1 MHCHRRCR
9 SALSRQSLHARG
21 VDVAAN
27 LFGVTDVKVLLGIAE
42 EDVLGIPVR
51 VRVRVKGASEGE
63 GEGEV
68 EGEGEGEGKG
78 EGEGEGACEG
88 PGLPRP
94 RRTAWG
100 R

>member
-1 MHCHRRCR
+1 MYSEACAMCPRPCTLPPSGCR

-68 EGEGEGEGKG
+68 EGEG
-78 EGEGEGACEG
+78 
-88 PGLPRP
+88 
-94 RRTAWG
+94 
-100 R
+100 

>member
-1 MHCHRRCR
+1 MCPRPLPPSVPDSRR

-68 EGEGEGEGKG
+68 EGEG
-78 EGEGEGACEG
+78 
-88 PGLPRP
+88 
-94 RRTAWG
+94 
-100 R
+100 